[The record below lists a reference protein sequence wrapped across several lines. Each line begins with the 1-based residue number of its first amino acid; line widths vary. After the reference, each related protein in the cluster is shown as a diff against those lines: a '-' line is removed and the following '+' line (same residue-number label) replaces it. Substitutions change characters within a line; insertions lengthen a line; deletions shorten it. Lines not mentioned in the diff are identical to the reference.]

1 MKHEGLIFSR
11 WLWTLSLLYYYGI
24 NPYSPLLPLL
34 GAITFCLYIIL
45 RKFPNRFHW
54 TKKVFVLMVELF
66 FAYLAFIKDPSRSL
80 FNVDDLSFN
89 TIMVFFYLLTL
100 KLNDTSVGEIY
111 FKIIPE
117 FHKVEET
124 LMDHFKRI
132 LSKR

>member
-1 MKHEGLIFSR
+1 
-11 WLWTLSLLYYYGI
+11 
-24 NPYSPLLPLL
+24 
-34 GAITFCLYIIL
+34 
-45 RKFPNRFHW
+45 
-54 TKKVFVLMVELF
+54 MVELF

-80 FNVDDLSFN
+80 FNVYDLSFN
-89 TIMVFFYLLTL
+89 TIIVFFYLLTL